1 MNQEFGL
8 CDFSSETPFL
18 LLCFLP
24 SRIDKSFSTFCSAT
38 DADAVAVHRLFMY
51 LPPLANPTTSPP
63 PLPKAHAHQPSPP
76 SYRNSLV
83 IYDHHTQQVVSV
95 VPVESRTPRRPLPP
109 LPTSKPIPPLTSPPS
124 PESPGA
130 RLAQYVDRVVQ
141 GIHPDPTP
149 DSLSAAERLEQGRI
163 SRQASREERDWDPFD
178 FDRVFL
184 ARPKASSACESTV
197 ADKEEEE
204 EEKSDS
210 KAHSRNASSST
221 QQTAR
226 ADTHHPITP
235 SELSLSSYATFG
247 TERFVTA
254 DEFDEEEAES
264 SRRSSF
270 ASIITTGSRFF
281 DQATAKD
288 VDDPEED
295 QDATPTPSTFAE
307 SQPVNGTSAPDES
320 PLAPFDPSHTL
331 TNGNAVL
338 LSFLGAPSVVSSVSP
353 HSISPRVRVS
363 AHPLSGEQV
372 SEHVESGAI
381 KAAEVEWNPE
391 EGEKGWIDWLT
402 SLLKPLD
409 PEGAESK
416 GWLAWIP
423 WPWNSD
429 QAVASR

>member
-1 MNQEFGL
+1 
-8 CDFSSETPFL
+8 
-18 LLCFLP
+18 
-24 SRIDKSFSTFCSAT
+24 
-38 DADAVAVHRLFMY
+38 MY
-51 LPPLANPTTSPP
+51 LPPLANPTTSSP
-63 PLPKAHAHQPSPP
+63 PLPKAPAHQPPPP

-83 IYDHHTQQVVSV
+83 IYDHHTRRVVSV
-95 VPVESRTPRRPLPP
+95 VSVENRTPRRPLPP
-109 LPTSKPIPPLTSPPS
+109 LPTSKPLPPLASPPS
-124 PESPGA
+124 PAPPGA

-149 DSLSAAERLEQGRI
+149 DSLSAAERLEQARI
-163 SRQASREERDWDPFD
+163 SRQATLEEQDWDPFL
-178 FDRVFL
+178 FDEVFL
-184 ARPKASSACESTV
+184 ARPEASSASESTED
-197 ADKEEEE
+197 DKEEEE

-210 KAHSRNASSST
+210 KAHFRNTSSST

-226 ADTHHPITP
+226 ADNHHPITP
-235 SELSLSSYATFG
+235 SEMSLSSYATFG

-264 SRRSSF
+264 SKRSSF

-281 DQATAKD
+281 DQTTAKG

-307 SQPVNGTSAPDES
+307 SQPVNGLTAPDENLS
-320 PLAPFDPSHTL
+320 ASFDPSHTL

-353 HSISPRVRVS
+353 HSNPPRVSVS

-372 SEHVESGAI
+372 SEHVESGKIA
-381 KAAEVEWNPE
+381 AAEVEWNPD
-391 EGEKGWIDWLT
+391 EGEKGWFDWLT

-409 PEGAESK
+409 AKGAESK